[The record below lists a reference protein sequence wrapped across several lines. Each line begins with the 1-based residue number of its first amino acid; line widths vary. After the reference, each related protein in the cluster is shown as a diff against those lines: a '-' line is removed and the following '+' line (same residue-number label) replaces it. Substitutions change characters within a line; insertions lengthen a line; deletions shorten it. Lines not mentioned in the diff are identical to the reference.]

1 MERDNTIVYTTKNT
15 KEKTNM
21 VDHSH
26 FFNTLTSKLQ
36 GSCNFKRTTGKTT
49 YVHYR
54 AANGNEVQIN
64 VTTRFEPK
72 NTVRIQLFSET
83 CPHVV
88 HKRVTTSE
96 EALLI
101 EQALGKPLT
110 HSKNK
115 QPKPSAV
122 SHNNEF
128 TYYVVMFPFTTEPMD
143 VVNQVANTL
152 ITIFNVLEKK

>member
-1 MERDNTIVYTTKNT
+1 
-15 KEKTNM
+15 M

-36 GSCNFKRTTGKTT
+36 GNCNFERTTGKTT
-49 YVHYR
+49 YIHYR
-54 AANGNEVQIN
+54 AMNGSEVQVNI
-64 VTTRFEPK
+64 TTRFEPK
-72 NTVRIQLFSET
+72 NTVRIQMFSEA

-96 EALLI
+96 EAQMI
-101 EQALGKPLT
+101 EEALGKALT
-110 HSKNK
+110 HSKNR

-143 VVNQVANTL
+143 VVDQVANTL